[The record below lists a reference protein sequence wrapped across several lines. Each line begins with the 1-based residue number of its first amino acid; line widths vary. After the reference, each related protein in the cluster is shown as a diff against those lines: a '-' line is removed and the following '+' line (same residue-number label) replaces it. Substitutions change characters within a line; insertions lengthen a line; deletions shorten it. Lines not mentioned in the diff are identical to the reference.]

1 MTRTF
6 NLWDVGRVIQQ
17 QAHGTSL
24 DVASTVLTRRP
35 RVAPAIAGWL
45 RWPGADGWTLVS
57 DRPAVGAPSG
67 FLQARRRG
75 RSPEADVTFIAPGLH
90 AISGA
95 AHTWQRLL
103 GDASVA
109 LGQAGVARLFAAS
122 SLDDALAGQVL
133 QQAGFAAFDADTV
146 CQVAAPLV
154 PKASVGASMRA
165 ASEDASSVGDGH
177 RQNVRPYAADDRPAL
192 HALLVAGQPEAARSH
207 ESAWTRW
214 TDVPASAGRRHER
227 WRVVTDGGGRLVG
240 AVRMV
245 VGRNAVWLN
254 VAGSP
259 EAVDVG
265 AVFALALAE
274 AGRLRP
280 GGAVWTAVGDREPAI
295 GAAATAAGFVPVVR
309 RQRCVRQTGLQ
320 RIAPSWR
327 ETNRAVPQASARAIT
342 HAQPRASRARERAH
356 SLPEEG
362 T

>member
-6 NLWDVGRVIQQ
+6 NPRDVGRVIQL

-24 DVASTVLTRRP
+24 DVASTVLTRRA

-45 RWPGADGWTLVS
+45 RWPGADRWTLVS

-90 AISGA
+90 VISGA

-103 GDASVA
+103 GDACVA

-122 SLDDALAGQVL
+122 TLDDALAGQVL
-133 QQAGFAAFDADTV
+133 QQAGFAPFEADTV
-146 CQVAAPLV
+146 CQMAAPFVAAG
-154 PKASVGASMRA
+154 SVGSSMRVA
-165 ASEDASSVGDGH
+165 AEGTSFAGDG
-177 RQNVRPYAADDRPAL
+177 RLENVRRYAAADRPAL

-207 ESAWTRW
+207 ESAWSRW
-214 TDVPASAGRRHER
+214 ADMPASAGPRRER

-245 VGRNAVWLN
+245 VGRDAVWLN

-265 AVFALALAE
+265 ALFALALGE

-280 GGAVWTAVGDREPAI
+280 GGAVWTAVGDREPSL
-295 GAAATAAGFVPVVR
+295 GAAAAAAGFVPVVR

-327 ETNRAVPQASARAIT
+327 ASKRAVPQASSGAVT

>member
-1 MTRTF
+1 
-6 NLWDVGRVIQQ
+6 LWRAIEPIYAEIVRLPFLRGLIDGTLPMDAFRFYIIQ
-17 QAHGTSL
+17 
-24 DVASTVLTRRP
+24 
-35 RVAPAIAGWL
+35 
-45 RWPGADGWTLVS
+45 
-57 DRPAVGAPSG
+57 
-67 FLQARRRG
+67 
-75 RSPEADVTFIAPGLH
+75 
-90 AISGA
+90 
-95 AHTWQRLL
+95 
-103 GDASVA
+103 
-109 LGQAGVARLFAAS
+109 
-122 SLDDALAGQVL
+122 DALYLRDYARCLGL
-133 QQAGFAAFDADTV
+133 AAAR
-146 CQVAAPLV
+146 AP
-154 PKASVGASMRA
+154 R
-165 ASEDASSVGDGH
+165 SEVSA
-177 RQNVRPYAADDRPAL
+177 R
-192 HALLVAGQPEAARSH
+192 VAGQPEAARSH

-327 ETNRAVPQASARAIT
+327 ETNRAVPQVSARAIT